1 MKNTDVL
8 SYDDEKN
15 SQTHRVN
22 FIYNAKSYMGLQSS
36 ANQVPYFLFEPDRPN
51 YNLSDIYQNCN
62 QVVKIWNENCPNNT
76 IQDIAQNY
84 PKDVKEEIN
93 KFIEQYDEE
102 QTPLDT
108 N

>member
-1 MKNTDVL
+1 MIL
-8 SYDDEKN
+8 II
-15 SQTHRVN
+15 
-22 FIYNAKSYMGLQSS
+22 F
-36 ANQVPYFLFEPDRPN
+36 
-51 YNLSDIYQNCN
+51 CN
-62 QVVKIWNENCPNNT
+62 KKNNT

-84 PKDVKEEIN
+84 PKVVKEEIN